1 MADLISL
8 DAFRKKK
15 EAQAREAAYPGIM
28 VWLYCPTC
36 KSLEYTEVRAPY
48 GRKHSCGTQVLEEE
62 VSLDFRAEA
71 TITLRNLKV
80 IAEKLEETSKN
91 KLVRL
96 ASKGLQKA
104 LSLLQQGEEVY
115 LSRLSKAAGRNLEP
129 YEGADED
136 LEKQLPIK
144 ATNPLGLW
152 VSEFRFQPE
161 KRFPQEES

>member
-1 MADLISL
+1 MAELISL

-15 EAQAREAAYPGIM
+15 EAEAREAAHPGTL
-28 VWLYCPTC
+28 VWLFCPTC
-36 KSLEYTEVRAPY
+36 KSLEYTEVIAPF

-62 VSLDFRAEA
+62 IRLDCRAEA
-71 TITLRNLKV
+71 TITLRNLRL
-80 IAEKLEETSKN
+80 ISEKLEETSKN
-91 KLVRL
+91 KLIKL
-96 ASKGLQKA
+96 ASKGLHKA

-115 LSRLSKAAGRNLEP
+115 LSRLTKAAGKNLTP
-129 YEGADED
+129 YEGSDEE